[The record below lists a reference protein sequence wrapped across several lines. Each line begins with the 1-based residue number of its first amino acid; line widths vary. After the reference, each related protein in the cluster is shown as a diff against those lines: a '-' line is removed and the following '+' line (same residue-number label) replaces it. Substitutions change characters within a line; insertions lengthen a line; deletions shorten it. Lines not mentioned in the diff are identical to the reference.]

1 MIVAELNIIE
11 PVAGESHNL
20 ELHTELCAQRYNQLI
35 AKFDEVDGRLSKIE
49 GMLVDIHSKLGG
61 INTERMRTV
70 ISWAGIAIM
79 TLVTFT
85 SGLISYIV
93 TRV

>member
-1 MIVAELNIIE
+1 VELNIIE
-11 PVAGESHNL
+11 PVVGEAHNL

-35 AKFDEVDGRLSKIE
+35 DKFTEVDSRLGRIE
-49 GMLVDIHSKLGG
+49 EMLTDIHTKLSS
-61 INTERMRTV
+61 INTERMRTL

-93 TRV
+93 TRI

>member
-1 MIVAELNIIE
+1 MAELAIIE
-11 PVAGESHNL
+11 PVSGESDSL

-35 AKFDEVDGRLSKIE
+35 DKFTEVDDRLGRIE
-49 GMLVDIHSKLGG
+49 GMLTDIHGRLSGL
-61 INTERMRTV
+61 TTQRMRMM
-70 ISWAGIAIM
+70 IGWAGIAIM

-93 TRV
+93 TRS

>member
-1 MIVAELNIIE
+1 MAELTIIE
-11 PVAGESHNL
+11 PVVGESANL

-35 AKFDEVDGRLSKIE
+35 DKFAEVDNRLGRIE
-49 GMLVDIHSKLGG
+49 FMLTDIHNKLGS
-61 INTERMRTV
+61 INTERMRTL

-93 TRV
+93 TRI

>member
-1 MIVAELNIIE
+1 MAELAIIE
-11 PVAGESHNL
+11 PVSGESDSL

-35 AKFDEVDGRLSKIE
+35 DKFTEVDDRLGRIE
-49 GMLVDIHSKLGG
+49 GMLTDIHSKLGM
-61 INTERMRTV
+61 INTDRMRTL

-93 TRV
+93 TRI

>member
-1 MIVAELNIIE
+1 MAELAIIE
-11 PVAGESHNL
+11 PVAGESDNL

-35 AKFDEVDGRLSKIE
+35 AKFDEVDGRLTKIE
-49 GMLVDIHSKLGG
+49 SMLTDIHTKLGG
-61 INTERMRTV
+61 ITTERMRMMIT
-70 ISWAGIAIM
+70 WAGIAIM

-93 TRV
+93 TNS